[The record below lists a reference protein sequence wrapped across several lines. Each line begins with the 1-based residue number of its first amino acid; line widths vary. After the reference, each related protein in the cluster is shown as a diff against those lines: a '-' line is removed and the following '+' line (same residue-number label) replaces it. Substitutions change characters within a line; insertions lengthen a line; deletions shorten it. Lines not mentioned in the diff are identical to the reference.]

1 MKNKLTQF
9 VMAGLMVAAVS
20 ALTLTAEA
28 QEKKSKK
35 DGPLPFNGKV
45 ASVDKAAN
53 TLKVGERVFSLTAE
67 SRITKGGKPATL
79 GDAVPGEEVAGSYKR
94 VGDKLE
100 VISVR
105 FGPRPEGETKDKGK
119 AKAKG
124 KENSPK

>member
-1 MKNKLTQF
+1 MKNKLVQF
-9 VMAGLMVAAVS
+9 IVAALLAVAVS

-45 ASVDKAAN
+45 ASVDKSAN
-53 TLKVGERVFSLTAE
+53 TFKVGERVFSLTTE

-100 VISVR
+100 VVSVR
-105 FGPRPEGETKDKGK
+105 FGPRPEGETKGKGK

-124 KENSPK
+124 KEDSAK